1 MRSLNNLQI
10 VVPKDKLIIGE
21 FYMLYTICPIV
32 NTLIEWRFRF
42 SGFNDDTGWIQTNY
56 CFRIKRDYGYGNNR
70 ICVVNRGGGG
80 IVLCYDSEIL
90 GGKIMKYNQRKLGIK
105 LKPH

>member
-42 SGFNDDTGWIQTNY
+42 SGFNDDTG
-56 CFRIKRDYGYGNNR
+56 GYKLIIVFVLKG
-70 ICVVNRGGGG
+70 IMVMGIIEYVLLIGVVT
-80 IVLCYDSEIL
+80 VLYYVTI
-90 GGKIMKYNQRKLGIK
+90 RKFLVVK
-105 LKPH
+105 